1 MSISSFFSKMKYGSY
16 KESKR
21 ASVYE
26 EIAKCCKAS
35 PQHVYEIAHGK
46 SAKSPDD
53 NNIYQVL
60 KEKGIIS
67 RRHK

>member
-26 EIAKCCKAS
+26 EIAKRCNAS

-46 SAKSPDD
+46 SAKSPND
-53 NNIYQVL
+53 NYIYQVL